1 VFAVSRGLEPSR
13 IGPIPMRL
21 GSLKHMADVIRSMAR
36 SEKIVVMGS
45 ASLFASFPE
54 LDRENG
60 PLQAT
65 YDADVI
71 LFPFEELEGQMVHDA
86 LGQGRTFHQ
95 IYGYYADI
103 LRPLAAEE
111 FTPGWEDRLVPL
123 SGFEGGVF
131 CLDPYDMA
139 VCKLRAGRPKDIA
152 LLVHLLKTGL
162 MNRADLKARL
172 DATPMREA
180 VVVTTYRCFHEVV
193 ALAEK
198 A

>member
-1 VFAVSRGLEPSR
+1 
-13 IGPIPMRL
+13 MRL
-21 GSLKHMADVIRSMAR
+21 GSLNHMADVIRSMAR
-36 SEKIVVMGS
+36 PQKIVVMGS
-45 ASLFASFPE
+45 SSLFASFPE
-54 LDRENG
+54 LDREDG
-60 PLQAT
+60 PLQTT

-95 IYGYYADI
+95 IFGYYADI

-123 SGFEGGVF
+123 PGFEGSVF
-131 CLDPYDMA
+131 CLDPYDMG

-152 LLVHLLKTGL
+152 LLVHLLKAGL
-162 MNRADLKARL
+162 MKSAELKARL

-180 VVVTTYRCFHEVV
+180 MIVTSYQCFHQLV

-198 A
+198 E